1 MKHNALTIAQIVRV
15 TGLACYTA
23 FVVVQNNIVVVEF
36 RLRRGKVKPTAMGA
50 VRHPAGFGL
59 RRRRRKLGHC

>member
-23 FVVVQNNIVVVEF
+23 FVVVQNVH
-36 RLRRGKVKPTAMGA
+36 RGRGIPPAARQGEA
-50 VRHPAGFGL
+50 NRHH
-59 RRRRRKLGHC
+59 RTHCPSRGTYAIA